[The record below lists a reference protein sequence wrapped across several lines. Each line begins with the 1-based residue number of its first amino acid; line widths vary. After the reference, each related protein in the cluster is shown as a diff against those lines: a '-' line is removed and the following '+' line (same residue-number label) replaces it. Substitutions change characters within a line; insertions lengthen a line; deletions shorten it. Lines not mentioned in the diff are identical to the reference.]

1 MNKVI
6 FITAPWCATC
16 KQIKPVASE
25 ICTKNKLEMTV
36 LDMIDDEAECYKY
49 NPTSL
54 PFIVYGDRAI
64 AGSAC
69 SRSSI
74 EALVRSKQ

>member
-6 FITAPWCATC
+6 FITGPWCKAC
-16 KQIKPVASE
+16 KAIKPITAE
-25 ICTKNKLEMTV
+25 ICQKNKIEMVV
-36 LDMIDDEAECYKY
+36 LDMVQDEEECIKY
-49 NPTSL
+49 DPKGL